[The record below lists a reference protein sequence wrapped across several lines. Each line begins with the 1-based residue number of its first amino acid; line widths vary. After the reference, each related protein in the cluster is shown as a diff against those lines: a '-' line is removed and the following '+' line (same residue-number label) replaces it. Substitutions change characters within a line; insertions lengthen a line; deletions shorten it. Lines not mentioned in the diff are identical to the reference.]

1 MTNFA
6 QTRTLRTGRLESVL
20 SAQYAL
26 PAILTV
32 NTVALYALDRLGGI
46 PAWIKTAAAL
56 FLSF

>member
-6 QTRTLRTGRLESVL
+6 QTRSTRLETVL

-32 NTVALYALDRLGGI
+32 NTVALFALERLGGI
-46 PAWIKTAAAL
+46 PTWIKTAAAL